1 MTNGR
6 MPSLFVCH
14 GGGPFPLMTPPM
26 GGPGLTEHLRGIAK
40 QPPST
45 PKAILIISAH
55 WEEGPELAVTSS
67 DRPEMLF
74 DYYGFP
80 QEYYDLKYPAPG
92 DPALARR
99 VQSVLTAGGHPTKL
113 DMQRGF
119 DHGVFVPLLLA
130 YPEAAI
136 PVVALSLHASLDP
149 QIHLSMGRALAPL
162 RDEGVLL
169 VASGISFHNMR
180 AFQMSGDTGRGPP
193 AGAAFDAALVA
204 AVTNPDLAT
213 RHDALARWTAL
224 PEARHCHPRE
234 EHLLPLLVAAGAAH
248 EGEPATR
255 TFGEAY
261 LGAACSGFRFG

>member
-1 MTNGR
+1 M
-6 MPSLFVCH
+6 
-14 GGGPFPLMTPPM
+14 
-26 GGPGLTEHLRGIAK
+26 A
-40 QPPST
+40 
-45 PKAILIISAH
+45 
-55 WEEGPELAVTSS
+55 
-67 DRPEMLF
+67 
-74 DYYGFP
+74 
-80 QEYYDLKYPAPG
+80 
-92 DPALARR
+92 
-99 VQSVLTAGGHPTKL
+99 
-113 DMQRGF
+113 
-119 DHGVFVPLLLA
+119 
-130 YPEAAI
+130 
-136 PVVALSLHASLDP
+136 LDP